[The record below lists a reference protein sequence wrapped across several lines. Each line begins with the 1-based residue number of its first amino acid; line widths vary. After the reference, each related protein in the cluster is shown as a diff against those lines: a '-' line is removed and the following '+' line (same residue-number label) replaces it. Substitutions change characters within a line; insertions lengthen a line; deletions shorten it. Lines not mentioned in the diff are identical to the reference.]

1 MEREKLRSVEVTPTN
16 ESLFYDFIKDNFVD
30 FFFFHVDYAQY
41 PGDTKI
47 YIALDIYNKVKG
59 VVLIWKNQRLQ
70 LRGTN
75 ESLEFLLNQQNYTP
89 ISVTGFEEHRQLI
102 ATFFPEYNK
111 EIALYRMGLKKGE
124 QKDFEKY
131 SYQVLNEAHKEE
143 IVSLMRI
150 TDPIYWG
157 TRNSEDILIDDNNK
171 WFGIFEKERLIA
183 ITGLWNYQRVG
194 YITVVGTHPDYWNRG
209 LASSLIS
216 SVLKKVFQDKEEA
229 LITVRIENKPAVHTY
244 KKIGFSINNTH
255 YSYERE

>member
-1 MEREKLRSVEVTPTN
+1 MEHEKFRSIEVIPTN
-16 ESLFYDFIKDNFVD
+16 ESLFYNFIKENFAD

-41 PGDTKI
+41 PEDTKI
-47 YIALDIYNKVKG
+47 YMALDNYNKVKG
-59 VVLIWKNQRLQ
+59 LILIWKNRRLQ

-75 ESLEFLLNQQNYTP
+75 ESLEFLLNQQKYTP
-89 ISVTGFEEHRQLI
+89 ISVTGFDEHRQLI
-102 ATFFPEYNK
+102 AKFFPEYTK

-131 SYQVLNEAHKEE
+131 SYQMLSEVYKQEM
-143 IVSLMRI
+143 VSFMRE

-157 TRNSEDILIDDNNK
+157 TRNSEDILIDDNNI

-183 ITGLWNYQRVG
+183 ITGLWNYQKVG

-209 LASSLIS
+209 LASSLVS
-216 SVLKKVFQDKEEA
+216 SVLKEVFQDKEKA

-244 KKIGFSINNTH
+244 KKIGFSIINTH
-255 YSYERE
+255 YSYERD